1 MKETSAVQ
9 QAIHEASS
17 AEAVGEILR
26 KFFETLSPQE
36 RSMLG
41 PELSA
46 TSTFSNS
53 TVGQR
58 ALDIAR
64 EEQLAGK
71 GDRRLPV
78 INRVS
83 AVLSSA
89 SLRLGVIEIEG
100 RG

>member
-1 MKETSAVQ
+1 MKETCAVR

-17 AEAVGEILR
+17 AEAVGDILR
-26 KFFETLSPQE
+26 KFFETLSAQE
-36 RSMLG
+36 RSLLG

-46 TSTFSNS
+46 ASTFSNS

-64 EEQLAGK
+64 EELLAGS
-71 GDRRLPV
+71 GDRRLAV